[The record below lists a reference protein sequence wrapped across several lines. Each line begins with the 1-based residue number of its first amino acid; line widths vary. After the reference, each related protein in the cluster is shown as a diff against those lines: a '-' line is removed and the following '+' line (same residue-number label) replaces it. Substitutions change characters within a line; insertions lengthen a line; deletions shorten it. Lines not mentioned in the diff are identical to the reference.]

1 MLFSTRSKKSVTS
14 SEAIVKGLSDDGGLF
29 IFNDFSAF
37 SFDESLIPLS
47 YAELTKKLLKA
58 CFADFDGNDIDRIID
73 GAYGK
78 ENFDVPVALSSFDN
92 DSYLELW
99 HGPTCAFKDMALT
112 VLSGL
117 LEQAKVNVGDKRRTV
132 ILTAT
137 SGDTGS
143 ATLSGFLNGN
153 IKAIVL
159 YPHGGVSPVQEAQMQ
174 YFARGGSKA
183 IAVDGNFDFCQTLV
197 KKVFSDKNFV
207 FDGEL
212 SSANSINIGRLV
224 PQIAY
229 YMYAYLELVRRGRI
243 VFGEKIVFSVPTGN
257 FGDILAG
264 YIAKMFGV
272 PVEKFICA
280 SNANDVL
287 ADFFKTGVY
296 DRNRPFYKTISPSMD
311 ILVSSNLE
319 RLLYILS
326 GNDCECVAKLM
337 KSLSETG
344 RYEVDEK
351 IRSGFVD
358 FYPSRLDDEGTKREI
373 NDVYADFSYLIDP
386 HTAVASAALKE
397 FRKATGYKGEGV
409 VVSTAS
415 PYKFPIPVTE
425 ALGLKSSGDV
435 FQTIENI
442 EKATATRA
450 PEALT
455 RLKGFE
461 FERVVW
467 SEEEAEGQLKK
478 TVKNG

>member
-1 MLFSTRSKKSVTS
+1 MASILAPALSPTAKAFFISKPY
-14 SEAIVKGLSDDGGLF
+14 
-29 IFNDFSAF
+29 FSAF
-37 SFDESLIPLS
+37 SFDESLAALS
-47 YAELTKKLLKA
+47 YAELAKKLLKA
-58 CFADFDGNDIDRIID
+58 CFSDFAAEDIDRIVD
-73 GAYGK
+73 SAYGK
-78 ENFDVPVALSSFDN
+78 DNFDEPVGLTSLCN

-117 LEQAKVNVGDKRRTV
+117 LEQAKKNLGDGSRTV

-143 ATLSGFLNGN
+143 ATLSGFLKSDIN
-153 IKAIVL
+153 AIVL

-174 YFARGGSKA
+174 YFAQGGSKA
-183 IAVDGNFDFCQTLV
+183 VAVDGNFDFCQSLV
-197 KKVFSDKNFV
+197 KKVFSARSFT

-224 PQIAY
+224 PQIVY
-229 YMYAYLELVRRGRI
+229 YMYSYLELVRRGKI

-264 YIAKMFGV
+264 YIAMKFGV

-287 ADFFKTGVY
+287 ADFFESGVY

-326 GNDCECVAKLM
+326 GNDSACVDKLM

-344 RYEVDEK
+344 RYEADEK
-351 IRSGFVD
+351 IKKGFKD
-358 FYPSRLDDEGTKREI
+358 FYPFRLGDEGTKNEI
-373 NDVYADFSYLIDP
+373 NDVYKDFAYLIDP
-386 HTAVASAALKE
+386 HTAVASAAMKAYRKE
-397 FRKATGYKGEGV
+397 TGYNGEGV
-409 VVSTAS
+409 IVSTAS
-415 PYKFPIPVTE
+415 PYKFPIPVAESLNIAEGKNIFDTIKIIE
-425 ALGLKSSGDV
+425 EKTDCPAPLSLK
-435 FQTIENI
+435 
-442 EKATATRA
+442 
-450 PEALT
+450 
-455 RLKGFE
+455 RLDGFA
-461 FERVVW
+461 FDRIVW
-467 SEEEAEGQLKK
+467 SQEEAEEQLKK
-478 TVKNG
+478 LIAQK